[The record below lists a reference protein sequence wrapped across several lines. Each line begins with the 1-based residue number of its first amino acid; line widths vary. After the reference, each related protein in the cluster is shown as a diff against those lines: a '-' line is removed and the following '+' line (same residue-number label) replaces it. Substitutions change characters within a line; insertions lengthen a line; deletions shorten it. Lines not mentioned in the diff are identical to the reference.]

1 MSRPAIILVNL
12 GTPDKPDAPSV
23 RRYLKE
29 FLWDDR
35 VIKRRW
41 IWWLILN
48 AIILNTRPKKVAHA
62 YASIWKED
70 SPMRLTS
77 QQQAEKLQKCLGDDV
92 QVHWAMTY
100 GSNSLAQCLEELHK
114 NSVDKIQI
122 IPLYPQYSATTTG
135 AIYDIVANFVQA
147 TRNIPDIRV
156 LKDYHQH
163 PLYINALASSIK
175 KHWNETGKK
184 APLVLSY
191 HGIPKEYVT
200 KGDPYQKQ
208 CLATSDALVK
218 QLDLKPEDYKVC
230 FQSRFGPTEWIKPYT
245 DESLKELARQGI
257 NNVDV
262 ICPAFSADCLET
274 LEEIGVENRDYF
286 LNAGGHK
293 YHYIPAL
300 NADDEHIL
308 LFKSLVEENRFF

>member
-48 AIILNTRPKKVAHA
+48 GIILNTRPKKVAEA
-62 YASIWKED
+62 YAGIWQED
-70 SPMRLTS
+70 SPMRLIA
-77 QQQAEKLQKCLGDDV
+77 QQQAKKLQESLGDDV
-92 QVHWAMTY
+92 QVRWAMTY
-100 GSNSLAQCLEELHK
+100 GSNSLSQCLSELQQTG
-114 NSVDKIQI
+114 VDKILVL
-122 IPLYPQYSATTTG
+122 PLYPQYSATTTG
-135 AIYDIVANFVQA
+135 AVYDIVAKYVQS
-147 TRNIPDIRV
+147 TRDIPDIRI
-156 LKDYHQH
+156 LKDYHEH

-175 KHWNETGKK
+175 KHWHQHGQAER
-184 APLVLSY
+184 LVLSY

-208 CLATSDALVK
+208 CLATSEALVK
-218 QLDLKPEDYKVC
+218 RLELKPGDYKVC
-230 FQSRFGPTEWIKPYT
+230 FQSRFGPTEWVKPYT
-245 DESLKELARQGI
+245 DESLKQLGQEGI
-257 NNVDV
+257 NKVDV

-274 LEEIGVENRDYF
+274 LEEIAVENKEYY
-286 LNAGGHK
+286 LQAGGK
-293 YHYIPAL
+293 EFQYISAL
-300 NADDEHIL
+300 NANEEHIL